1 MSHWQQRKLQEVA
14 TKAALRKVDSTR
26 HKCFVSYHAADRDE
40 VEAFLDEFGTEFIA
54 KTVGVTDEDDF
65 IDSDDTGYIMD
76 RIRTKYLGDSSVTI
90 VLVGSCT
97 WARRYVDWEVYS
109 SLRSSK
115 YSKVNGLLAISLPSV
130 SGRGAS
136 LPDRVSDNLLRDA
149 NNNEL
154 GYAQW
159 MKYPTSG
166 SALRGW
172 IETAYNART
181 SRVALIDNTRPRRVR
196 SASCP

>member
-1 MSHWQQRKLQEVA
+1 MSHWQQRQLQEVA
-14 TKAALRKVDSTR
+14 TKAALRKVDSAR

-40 VEAFLDEFGTEFIA
+40 VEDFLDEFGSEFIA

-115 YSKVNGLLAISLPSV
+115 HSKVNGLLAIQLPSM
-130 SGRGAS
+130 SGVRTT
-136 LPDRVSDNLLRDA
+136 LPGRVNDNVKRDV
-149 NNNEL
+149 NKDDV
-154 GYAQW
+154 GYARW
-159 MKYPTSG
+159 MAYPTSR
-166 SALRGW
+166 SQLRSW
-172 IETAYNART
+172 IGDAYNART
-181 SRVALIDNTRPRRVR
+181 SRSILIANTRARRTR